1 MKLIFQ
7 HYAVT
12 VTKKYITN
20 TKLTMK
26 QIKEQLKIKR
36 INFKLSERER
46 CFIDSICKADNKT
59 ISQLIRDAVTFYGVY
74 HQKTK
79 SS

>member
-1 MKLIFQ
+1 
-7 HYAVT
+7 
-12 VTKKYITN
+12 
-20 TKLTMK
+20 MK

-46 CFIDSICKADNKT
+46 SLVDSICKEQNKS
-59 ISQLIRDAVTFYGVY
+59 ISQLIRDSVTFYGIY
-74 HQKTK
+74 YQKQK